1 MFDIFVG
8 RAKNFTFQKTRHELS
23 KSMFHWMELFKLLFT
38 YLYAI
43 NRNVGK
49 LWDAIYRG
57 NIRFFS
63 YCAITKKT
71 CSNGYNKDK

>member
-1 MFDIFVG
+1 MSNYSQVFIEYGILWTFV
-8 RAKNFTFQKTRHELS
+8 
-23 KSMFHWMELFKLLFT
+23 

-57 NIRFFS
+57 TIRFFS
-63 YCAITKKT
+63 YCAMTIKKLVLMATTRVSKFAKAKKT
-71 CSNGYNKDK
+71 